1 MGSAQLTLLGKFSS
15 FRSRPPLLHLILI
28 PSPLAPLQVLLMQES
43 VRRIIEVE
51 ESKMG
56 ERTHTQAE
64 DESENFFLCLHH
76 QSKLGLSREFKHIQ
90 THTCIVIAVVWE
102 LSDFQIK
109 E

>member
-1 MGSAQLTLLGKFSS
+1 MQTSSCLLRVWHYWSLLVGSAELTLLEEFYFFFHSP
-15 FRSRPPLLHLILI
+15 PPLLHLILI

-64 DESENFFLCLHH
+64 DETEIFF
-76 QSKLGLSREFKHIQ
+76 S
-90 THTCIVIAVVWE
+90 
-102 LSDFQIK
+102 
-109 E
+109 

>member
-15 FRSRPPLLHLILI
+15 FRSPPPLLHPILI

-64 DESENFFLCLHH
+64 DESENFFPCLLH
-76 QSKLGLSREFKHIQ
+76 QSKLGLSREFKHMQ
-90 THTCIVIAVVWE
+90 THTCVVTGIVWE
-102 LSDFQIK
+102 LSYFQIK